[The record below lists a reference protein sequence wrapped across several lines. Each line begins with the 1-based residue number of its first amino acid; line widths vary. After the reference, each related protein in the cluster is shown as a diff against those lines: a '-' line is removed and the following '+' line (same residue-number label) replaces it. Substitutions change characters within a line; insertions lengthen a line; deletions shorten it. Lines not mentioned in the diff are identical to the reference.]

1 MSELGGRF
9 LLALTG
15 HVHFSGAT
23 GEVGD
28 RMLRGLLDTLGQVC
42 DPRRFLALDSR
53 STAADEVDLARLFA
67 GWVPEEI
74 REEIG
79 RLLAGQPPAPNRP
92 ATTPAPTAPPDSGAL
107 ERLTRLLAEEFQSAE
122 GVQVMASLST
132 LPTELM
138 RVVSGSMPPPGSRW
152 DIERVAKLIRDFCV
166 EWLSRFK
173 GLGLPGENTKRVMR
187 EIDTELL
194 GPLEKRLAVAALLS
208 IGGKGMTS
216 VRDLRSLTGLPS
228 ASKAGMEVHERLQAE
243 YRRTRP
249 TRLIVQESIVYRS
262 GKGTS
267 LKRAYKNDDTL
278 MALWWARDS
287 YLLKTRKALR
297 KSPIPSVDES
307 SLRDD
312 NLDLGIPPLPGSGT
326 IWEIKPIRGAPAGVV
341 QEFAYRTLFNMAV
354 AILKDLPRF
363 HAVLRA
369 PRRKPVYFSCEHVE
383 MGTLAGWPEVAH
395 EVLVLSRSAA
405 EGGARTIL
413 VTMVSALPGLVL
425 YVRFDLPA
433 YLVAALA
440 REVAKALDKASKE
453 LEGKVRTALAWAA
466 VVATVCVA
474 VLAAFAAVYAA
485 ALAAEAAAVEALL
498 AAGAGV
504 LARLGAQLPQIL
516 ESLRRVVDQVTPL
529 VQEFGLTM
537 EPARD
542 PAAGT
547 LRLRFRAR
555 DGVTPDQ
562 LPTTDATVGPLHFEN
577 CPLTV
582 LASLEDALAV
592 AQSLAC
598 IALYRTIDTGPGGPV
613 TTS

>member
-1 MSELGGRF
+1 MS
-9 LLALTG
+9 
-15 HVHFSGAT
+15 
-23 GEVGD
+23 
-28 RMLRGLLDTLGQVC
+28 
-42 DPRRFLALDSR
+42 DPRRLFALDSQ
-53 STAADEVDLARLFA
+53 STAANEGDLARLFA

-74 REEIG
+74 REEMG
-79 RLLAGQPPAPNRP
+79 RRLMGPHSAPNRP
-92 ATTPAPTAPPDSGAL
+92 ATRPVPSAPPDAGAL
-107 ERLTRLLAEEFQSAE
+107 ERLTQLLAEEFQSAAS
-122 GVQVMASLST
+122 VQAMASLST

-138 RVVSGSMPPPGSRW
+138 RVASGAVPPPGSRW

-173 GLGLPGENTKRVMR
+173 ALGLPGENTKRVMR

-216 VRDLRSLTGLPS
+216 VKDLRSLTGLPS
-228 ASKAGMEVHERLQAE
+228 ASKAGIEVHERLQAE

-249 TRLIVQESIVYRS
+249 ARLIVQESTVYRS

-267 LKRAYKNDDTL
+267 LKRAYKTDDTL

-297 KSPIPSVDES
+297 KSPVTPVDES

-369 PRRKPVYFSCEHVE
+369 PRTKPVHFSCEHVE

-395 EVLVLSRSAA
+395 RVLVLSRPAA

-413 VTMVSALPGLVL
+413 VTMVGALPGLVL
-425 YVRFDLPA
+425 YLRYDLPD
-433 YLVAALA
+433 YIVAALA
-440 REVAKALDKASKE
+440 MEVAKALDKASKE
-453 LEGKVRTALAWAA
+453 LEAKARTALAWAA
-466 VVATVCVA
+466 VVATASAA
-474 VLAAFAAVYAA
+474 VLAAIAAVYAA
-485 ALAAEAAAVEALL
+485 ALAAEAAAIEALL
-498 AAGAGV
+498 AAAAG
-504 LARLGAQLPQIL
+504 LLGRLHAHLPQIL
-516 ESLRRVVDQVTPL
+516 ESLRRVVDQVSPL

-542 PAAGT
+542 MAAGA
-547 LRLRFRAR
+547 LLLRFRTH

-577 CPLTV
+577 CPLPV
-582 LASLEDALAV
+582 LASLEDALTV
-592 AQSLAC
+592 AQPLAC
-598 IALYRTIDTGPGGPV
+598 IALYRTIDAGPDGPT